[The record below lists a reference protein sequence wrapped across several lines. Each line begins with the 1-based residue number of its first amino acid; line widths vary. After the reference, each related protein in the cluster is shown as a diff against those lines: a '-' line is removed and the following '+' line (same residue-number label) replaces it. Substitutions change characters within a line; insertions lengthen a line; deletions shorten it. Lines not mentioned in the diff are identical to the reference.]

1 MERPEMRVGL
11 PAEQHLEQMPGIV
24 REPVDF
30 GIAAL
35 QPAREKV
42 DRQGEAVHLGE
53 ERDEEG
59 AEGTERAPV
68 ALGLRLEEAE
78 GEEDEDRRVDDC
90 QEPKAVGRCRLGH
103 CRAPSSESLPPPP
116 WPPCPPCM
124 KRCKPTQ
131 SARSATRI
139 PFPVKM

>member
-1 MERPEMRVGL
+1 MFPWSVFIYVLLFFFLFIRPPPRSTL
-11 PAEQHLEQMPGIV
+11 TDTLFPYRPLF
-24 REPVDF
+24 RS
-30 GIAAL
+30 
-35 QPAREKV
+35 
-42 DRQGEAVHLGE
+42 
-53 ERDEEG
+53 
-59 AEGTERAPV
+59 PV